1 MSHMPSAE
9 GEDWILR
16 VALSVGEEATA
27 LHAELGSKLLQLSAE
42 LQTQVPSSVRC
53 VRAFGILLE
62 AKLRAAQQPCCPV
75 ERGRHFFAG
84 C

>member
-1 MSHMPSAE
+1 MPPSAE
-9 GEDWILR
+9 AEDWILR

-42 LQTQVPSSVRC
+42 LQTQVPFFRRCGLLVFCWKHSRKQPSNPVVRWN
-53 VRAFGILLE
+53 VAAF
-62 AKLRAAQQPCCPV
+62 C
-75 ERGRHFFAG
+75 FAG